1 MPKVAKKQSAK
12 DNLSQLRELTN
23 ELASTEI
30 EHNSDAINE
39 IKKLVSALAERVKSS
54 TNRVTTDQINYNN
67 LELILNKKY

>member
-1 MPKVAKKQSAK
+1 MSKVAKKTSPAK
-12 DNLSQLRELTN
+12 DNLSQLRELTK

-54 TNRVTTDQINYNN
+54 TRENINYNN
-67 LELILNKKY
+67 LELVLNKKQ